1 MSKFVDL
8 IIKQEAIVA
17 AATTKLA
24 ELRAAADA
32 YLLVAEVAPGYVV
45 EFKIGRADTR
55 RTVKGIV
62 RGRGI
67 VKDVDSVRA
76 EVGEGFDLEVFT
88 IPVSQLLSIAKPGID
103 LSNVTPEL
111 DSPASDEQAG
121 VLDAA
126 QAESDALLAELNG

>member
-88 IPVSQLLSIAKPGID
+88 IPVSQLLSITKPGAEP
-103 LSNVTPEL
+103 VAEVV
-111 DSPASDEQAG
+111 QAEP

-126 QAESDALLAELNG
+126 QSESDALLAELNG